1 MEGIAKISTRF
12 AEIRYLNAFFT
23 DIILNKF
30 IIQRI
35 KMENVN
41 IDLDTVASGMVT
53 KNRKRLMGYGILS
66 VVFGLIGIYMSTAMT
81 ITSIL
86 IIGILMLIVG
96 IVFMVESFSS
106 PDWKGKLLNL
116 VLSILY
122 IGAGIVTIL
131 NPLATAVWFTLFLAI
146 FLAMIGVM
154 RIIMAFQIK
163 DRSSGWGWVAFG
175 GILNIIL
182 GLLVYLQWPSSGL
195 WVIGLFISIELII
208 QGINAITLS
217 RIVKK
222 EQKEIN

>member
-1 MEGIAKISTRF
+1 MN
-12 AEIRYLNAFFT
+12 NAT
-23 DIILNKF
+23 
-30 IIQRI
+30 
-35 KMENVN
+35 

-66 VVFGLIGIYMSTAMT
+66 VIFGFVGIYLSTAMT

-96 IVFMVESFSS
+96 IVFIVESFSS
-106 PDWKGKLLNL
+106 PNWKGKLLNL

-122 IGAGIVTIL
+122 VGAGIVTIS

-146 FLAMIGVM
+146 FLGIIGVM
-154 RIIMAFQIK
+154 RIIMAFQI
-163 DRSSGWGWVAFG
+163 RNRTRGWGWVASG

-182 GLLVYLQWPSSGL
+182 GVLVYLQWPESGL

-208 QGINAITLS
+208 HGINAITLS
-217 RIVKK
+217 GIAK
-222 EQKEIN
+222 EAQKETK